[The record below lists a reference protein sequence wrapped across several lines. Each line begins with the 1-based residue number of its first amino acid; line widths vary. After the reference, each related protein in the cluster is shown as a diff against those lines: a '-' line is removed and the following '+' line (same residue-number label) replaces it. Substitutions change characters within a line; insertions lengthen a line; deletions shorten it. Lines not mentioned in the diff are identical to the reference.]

1 MFLFLDFKNKK
12 VIISLVSLAI
22 LGLFIT
28 SIVFFIKSLPTFTS
42 DLIEKNLNGN
52 IAISN
57 ISVGLKGLNAKDI
70 SIKDDTGEEILNIK
84 EAKVSYKISDFFSKS
99 PSYAIKKVEID
110 TPSFNVKRTKNGI
123 LNIASIIKKTDE
135 EKKKHFKD
143 SNVKLES
150 DIIVKNGKLHYTDY
164 GIDFKPISIS
174 LDNIKLNSH
183 FDGKNAFD
191 LNVQATELFPSKSIW
206 KITGKYSIEN
216 PYVNIK
222 GTSSDIDLNSW
233 IAMMLPERG
242 IKLIKGKATGNFLIR
257 ASSDELETLDD
268 KLFFNGNCHLS
279 DTDIRIPELGTD
291 IQNINLSTSVTKKSF
306 ILDKCTGFIFGA
318 PFSIKGDIAD
328 LSSQSLNFEGKVS
341 NINHNRI
348 LKNSFVKSFGVDKFV
363 SGGSSELKF
372 NVGGTVEEPKLIA
385 TLNGKKIN
393 TDYGTLD
400 SYVLEAEATKNSV
413 YLSNVKGLFEGVDL
427 KAHGWFFPTSKK
439 VLLFAS
445 GNGYPYF
452 LPSTVSIS
460 SAGFDAIVFGPIDN
474 LTVSGDLKG
483 YGVSAMG
490 TGLGNIDSGF
500 LFADNSVYL
509 PDLYVNGN
517 GGTVKSSAVYDLK
530 DSKFNASVD
539 ADNFAVS
546 SSGVSTSVSGTA
558 SVFGDPTNPVATGN
572 LNIPNLN
579 FNQYSISNINVP
591 VAGNS
596 DIVDFS
602 ATGHTMGMNF
612 RTGGQVSPSDKQV
625 SASFEVS
632 NIDSSSFSK
641 MVPKGIDVPEFKGS
655 LSGSLA
661 GSEDYGCFFVSNVF
675 GNYTD
680 QEKEMTRLIGKFGGV
695 VKNDQNHSLI
705 AYADVQNPTV
715 KLPDKGVYTAFKGN
729 VDQISAIASGSFDAL
744 SIFGSASFSNA
755 SVAKIPVSNA
765 NIEVTLENKK
775 DVKDG
780 FDIDIKNVAVN
791 GDDGSLYIT
800 STEKDLIASLSAVN
814 VNSILNK
821 ADFSPFG
828 VELGNY
834 LKGSEIRN
842 LQGLAY
848 LRTKLEEEKN
858 SKIQALGQFFIPD
871 GVLGH
876 EKFAFFSTVALNDS
890 ILDLKHFDLSI
901 GASNFAGIGH
911 TGLKADSPISFDIK
925 ATRGNI
931 EKILAI
937 SSFKDIPIN
946 GRFDGDLHISG
957 TVKNIAVNGNV
968 VVNNAVAA
976 GHKIN
981 KITADV
987 NTKNGVLYVENVI
1000 FELPEG
1006 IVSGGG
1012 TIKSNGEIN
1021 LSLNSDSIKYADISY
1036 LKDFVSVSEESEGN
1050 MKVALNITG
1059 THTNPVFNA
1068 SFATDPIS
1076 LKGHKFESVG
1086 GNIIYDGGKV
1096 NIDNLS
1102 LKNKEE
1108 SYSAS
1113 GFAELRLPF
1122 RKFNPRRNIFFQFFK
1137 DMDLSLNVDKGDL
1150 AFLSSFI
1157 DPAKPLMT
1165 GEINGKLEIMKSR
1178 KARQFRINTDLKA
1191 TNGKILS
1198 LPYDSLGIV
1207 IDRVNARLK
1216 NVDIDLASP
1225 KASFTMLGELD
1236 GEGDEGIYLKTSG
1249 INLAFLKEII
1259 EIPEN
1264 LAPSGECDIFAK
1276 IYGNYRN
1283 PDVYVDLKVDEA
1295 TLGKTLLGDL
1305 TCEMTSER
1313 KEVDTEF
1320 IGKNEDDIGLITSK
1334 PEIYIYE
1341 NEKSNVLNTNINLN
1355 GENLNASIKGDIPYY
1370 RKDFLKQSASM
1381 AMQASLKTS
1390 NLDVFNILYPLA
1402 EPSTGKINANFDIT
1416 GMAPDLSIDG
1426 TATLSNGKIR
1436 PDMLKT
1442 PIESLNGDIVINGQE
1457 IALTDV
1463 KGKVGDGDF
1472 TLGGK
1477 IDLDKLKLKGMD
1489 ISFKGNELQAIC
1501 KMLFAGKMS
1510 CDVNFKME
1518 GKDKK
1523 LTGNVDIKDSVLTIS
1538 PEMFANQEEEIDKD
1552 DKDKILF
1559 AGDLKPKVRK
1569 AGDEDEGDE
1578 DDDVIY
1584 EEIKKRSQK
1593 KEYNLDKYIP
1603 DFFKGTAL
1611 DMNLGIGDGVW
1622 ATFLSSQVQA
1632 KGDLVAKGVMEK
1644 PDLEG
1649 KIRLSK
1655 GTVVIPLVSAP
1666 FKVNRGLISFKGDGF
1681 IPKVLVTG
1689 ESQYSTYT
1697 SYLTVTGS
1705 MDAPNIKLE
1714 GTNTNVTSSD
1724 VLSGNV
1730 GGGRSQSNF
1739 SNMANN
1745 YMNQMAMNSMLEFS
1759 VMRPIL
1765 NSLNRSLGLSDMA
1778 VEFNENGYMTVRLAR
1793 ALNKKE
1799 TVLMTYEY
1807 SRDVKSQYHN
1817 LIGVEYRFS
1826 RGMRVRVAQDV
1837 NGGLNLWVQ
1846 SYRRF

>member
-1 MFLFLDFKNKK
+1 MFLFLDFRNKK
-12 VIISLVSLAI
+12 VIFSLVSLAI
-22 LGLFIT
+22 LGLFII

-42 DLIEKNLNGN
+42 DLIDKNLNGN
-52 IAISN
+52 ISIAN

-84 EAKVSYKISDFFSKS
+84 EAKASYKIFDFFSKT
-99 PSYAIKKVEID
+99 PSYAIKKIEID
-110 TPSFNVKRTKNGI
+110 TPFLNVKRTKNGI
-123 LNIASIIKKTDE
+123 LNLASIIKKTEE
-135 EKKKHFKD
+135 EKKKNFKD
-143 SNVKLES
+143 SNIKFEGE
-150 DIIVKNGKLHYTDY
+150 IIVKNGKLNYIDY
-164 GIDFKPISIS
+164 GIDFKPISVS
-174 LDNIKLNSH
+174 LDNIKLNSK
-183 FDGKNAFD
+183 FDGKNGFD
-191 LNVQATELFPSKSIW
+191 LNVKATELAPSKSIW
-206 KITGKYSIEN
+206 NITGKYSIEN

-222 GTSSDIDLNSW
+222 GNSSNVDLHSW

-242 IKLIKGKATGNFLIR
+242 FKVIKGKSTADFVLR
-257 ASSDELETLDD
+257 ASSDELETLPD
-268 KLFFNGNCHLS
+268 KLFFNGNCHMS
-279 DTDIRIPELGTD
+279 DTDIRISEIGTD
-291 IQNINLSTSVTKKSF
+291 IQNINLSASVTKKSF
-306 ILDKCTGFIFGA
+306 ILDKCTGFLFGS
-318 PFSIKGDIAD
+318 PFSITGDIAD
-328 LSSQSLNFEGKVS
+328 FSSQSLNFDGKLS
-341 NINHNRI
+341 NINHDRI
-348 LKNSFVKSFGVDKFV
+348 LKNSFVKSFGVNKFV

-372 NVGGTVEEPKLIA
+372 NVGGTIEDPKLTAI
-385 TLNGKKIN
+385 LNGKKIN
-393 TDYGTLD
+393 TNYGQLA
-400 SYVLEAEATKNSV
+400 SYSVEAEATKNSV
-413 YLSNVKGLFEGVDL
+413 YLSSLKGLFEGIDM

-452 LPSTVSIS
+452 LPSTVNIS
-460 SAGFDAIVFGPIDN
+460 SAGFNAVVFGPIDN

-490 TGLGNIDSGF
+490 TGIGDIDSGF

-509 PDLYVNGN
+509 PDIYVSGN

-539 ADNFAVS
+539 ADNFAVN
-546 SSGVSTSVSGTA
+546 SSGISTSVSGTA
-558 SVFGDPTNPVATGN
+558 SVFGDPTDPVASGN

-579 FNQYSISNINVP
+579 FNQYAISNINVP

-602 ATGHTMGMNF
+602 ATGQTMGMTLK
-612 RTGGQVSPSDKQV
+612 TGGQVSPSDKQV

-632 NIDSSSFSK
+632 NIDSSSFSN
-641 MVPKGIDVPEFKGS
+641 MVPKGMEIPEFKGS

-661 GSEDYGCFFVSNVF
+661 GSDDYGCFFVSNVF

-680 QEKEMTRLIGKFGGV
+680 QEKEMTRLIGKFGGL
-695 VKNDQNHSLI
+695 VKNDKNKSLI

-715 KLPDKGVYTAFKGN
+715 KLPDKGVYRAFQGN
-729 VDQISAIASGSFDAL
+729 VEHISAIASGSFDAL
-744 SIFGSASFSNA
+744 SILGSASFLNG

-765 NIEVTLENKK
+765 NLEAVI
-775 DVKDG
+775 DKDG
-780 FDIDIKNVAVN
+780 LDIKDIAIN
-791 GDDGSLYIT
+791 GEDGSIYIT
-800 STEKDLIASLSAVN
+800 DYGKDLLANLSAVN

-821 ADFSPFG
+821 ADLTPFG
-828 VELGNY
+828 VELGDF
-834 LKGSEIRN
+834 LKESEIRN

-848 LRTKLEEEKN
+848 LRLRLKETEE
-858 SKIQALGQFFIPD
+858 SKFRAFGQFFIPD
-871 GVLGH
+871 AVLGH
-876 EKFAFFSTVALNDS
+876 EKFSLFSSVSFGND
-890 ILDLKHFDLSI
+890 ILALKHFDLSI
-901 GASNFAGIGH
+901 GASNFAGLGQ
-911 TGLKADSPISFDIK
+911 TGVRANSPISFDIK

-931 EKILAI
+931 EKLLAI
-937 SSFKDIPIN
+937 SSFKDIPVS
-946 GRFDGDLHISG
+946 GRFDGNLHISG
-957 TVKNIAVNGNV
+957 TVKNISINGNV
-968 VVNNAVAA
+968 VVDNAIAA
-976 GHKIN
+976 GHKIH

-987 NTKNGVLYVENVI
+987 ATKNGVLYLENVN

-1021 LSLNSDSIKYADISY
+1021 LNLNSDSIKYSDISY

-1050 MKVALNITG
+1050 MKIALNVTG
-1059 THTNPVFNA
+1059 THTNPVFTAN
-1068 SFATDPIS
+1068 FATDPIS
-1076 LKGHKFESVG
+1076 LKGHKFESVEG
-1086 GNIIYDGGKV
+1086 KLFYDGGKV
-1096 NIDNLS
+1096 NIENIS

-1122 RKFNPRRNIFFQFFK
+1122 RKFNPRRNVLIQFFK
-1137 DMDLSLNVDKGDL
+1137 DMDLSLEVKKGDL
-1150 AFLSSFI
+1150 GFLSSFI
-1157 DPAKPLMT
+1157 DPKDILIT
-1165 GEINGKLEIMKSR
+1165 GEINGTLAIMKSR
-1178 KARQFRINTDLKA
+1178 KARQIRIKTDLKA
-1191 TNGKILS
+1191 TNGKILDM
-1198 LPYDSLGIV
+1198 PYDSLGIV

-1216 NVDIDLASP
+1216 NVNIDLASP
-1225 KASFTMLGELD
+1225 EASFTMLGELD
-1236 GEGDEGIYLKTSG
+1236 GCDDEGIYLKSTG
-1249 INLAFLKEII
+1249 INLSFLKEIF

-1264 LAPSGECDIFAK
+1264 LVPSGECDIFAK

-1283 PDVYVDLKVDEA
+1283 PDVYVDCKINDVK
-1295 TLGKTLLGDL
+1295 LGKTLLGNL
-1305 TCEMTSER
+1305 TCEMTSEE

-1320 IGKNEDDIGLITSK
+1320 IGKNEDDVGFIAKT

-1341 NEKSNVLNTNINLN
+1341 NEKSGVLNTDINLN
-1355 GENLNASIKGDIPYY
+1355 GDNLHAFIKGDIPYY
-1370 RKDFLKQSASM
+1370 RKDFLKQRSSM
-1381 AMQASLKTS
+1381 DLQAGIKTS
-1390 NLDVFNILYPLA
+1390 NLDVFNIIYPLS

-1416 GMAPDLSIDG
+1416 GMAPELSIDG
-1426 TATLSNGKIR
+1426 KANISNGKLL

-1442 PIESLNGDIVINGQE
+1442 PIEALNGDIVINGQE
-1457 IALTDV
+1457 IALTDI
-1463 KGKVGDGDF
+1463 KGKMGGGNF
-1472 TLGGK
+1472 ELGGN
-1477 IDLDKLKLKGMD
+1477 IDLEKLKLKGMD

-1510 CDVNFKME
+1510 CDVNFKMD

-1538 PEMFANQEEEIDKD
+1538 PEMFAGQEENKEEEDKN
-1552 DKDKILF
+1552 KILF
-1559 AGDLKPKVRK
+1559 AGDFKPKVRK

-1584 EEIKKRSQK
+1584 DEIKKRSQK
-1593 KEYNLDKYIP
+1593 KEYNLDEYIP

-1611 DMNLGIGDGVW
+1611 DMNLGIGEGVW
-1622 ATFLSSQVQA
+1622 ATFLSSQVQT

-1644 PDLEG
+1644 PEIEG

-1705 MDAPNIKLE
+1705 MDSPNIKLE
-1714 GTNTNVTSSD
+1714 GTNTNVSSSD

-1730 GGGRSQSNF
+1730 GGGRSQTNF
-1739 SNMANN
+1739 SNMANS

-1807 SRDVKSQYHN
+1807 SGDVLGKYHN

-1826 RGMRVRVAQDV
+1826 RGMLVRVAQDV
-1837 NGGLNLWVQ
+1837 NGGLRLWVQ
-1846 SYRRF
+1846 SYRKF

>member
-1 MFLFLDFKNKK
+1 M
-12 VIISLVSLAI
+12 
-22 LGLFIT
+22 
-28 SIVFFIKSLPTFTS
+28 
-42 DLIEKNLNGN
+42 
-52 IAISN
+52 
-57 ISVGLKGLNAKDI
+57 
-70 SIKDDTGEEILNIK
+70 
-84 EAKVSYKISDFFSKS
+84 
-99 PSYAIKKVEID
+99 
-110 TPSFNVKRTKNGI
+110 
-123 LNIASIIKKTDE
+123 
-135 EKKKHFKD
+135 
-143 SNVKLES
+143 
-150 DIIVKNGKLHYTDY
+150 
-164 GIDFKPISIS
+164 
-174 LDNIKLNSH
+174 
-183 FDGKNAFD
+183 
-191 LNVQATELFPSKSIW
+191 
-206 KITGKYSIEN
+206 
-216 PYVNIK
+216 
-222 GTSSDIDLNSW
+222 
-233 IAMMLPERG
+233 
-242 IKLIKGKATGNFLIR
+242 
-257 ASSDELETLDD
+257 
-268 KLFFNGNCHLS
+268 S
-279 DTDIRIPELGTD
+279 DTDIRIPEIGTD
-291 IQNINLSTSVTKKSF
+291 IQNVNLSASVTKKSL
-306 ILDKCTGFIFGA
+306 ILDKCTGFLFGA
-318 PFSIKGDIAD
+318 PFSITGDIAD
-328 LSSQSLNFEGKVS
+328 FSSKSLNFNGNVS
-341 NINHNRI
+341 NINHDRI
-348 LKNSFVKSFGVDKFV
+348 LKNSFVKSFGANKFV

-372 NVGGTVEEPKLIA
+372 NVGGTVEQPKLTA
-385 TLNGKKIN
+385 TLNGKKIKTN
-393 TDYGTLD
+393 YGNVE
-400 SYVLEAEATKNSV
+400 SYNINAEANKQYV
-413 YLSNVKGLFEGVDL
+413 YLSDLKCLFEGIDM
-427 KAHGWFFPTSKK
+427 KAHGWFFPSSKK

-452 LPSTVSIS
+452 LPSTVNIS
-460 SAGFDAIVFGPIDN
+460 SAGFNAVVFGTTDN

-490 TGLGNIDSGF
+490 NGIGNIDSGF

-509 PDLYVNGN
+509 PDLYLSGN

-539 ADNFAVS
+539 ANNFAVN

-579 FNQYSISNINVP
+579 FNQYSISNINLP

-602 ATGHTMGMNF
+602 ATGQTMGMNF

-632 NIDSSSFSK
+632 NIDSASFSN
-641 MVPKGIDVPEFKGS
+641 MFPKGMDIPEFKGS

-680 QEKEMTRLIGKFGGV
+680 QEKEMTRLIGKFGGL
-695 VKNDQNHSLI
+695 VKNDQNKSVI

-715 KLPDKGVYTAFKGN
+715 KLPDKGVYTAFQGN

-744 SIFGSASFSNA
+744 SLFGSASFSNA
-755 SVAKIPVSNA
+755 SIAKIPVSNA
-765 NIEVTLENKK
+765 NVEAIIKK
-775 DVKDG
+775 DDV
-780 FDIDIKNVAVN
+780 DIRNIAVN
-791 GDDGSLYIT
+791 GEDGSIYLT
-800 STEKDLIASLSAVN
+800 SNSETDLVANLSAIN
-814 VNSILNK
+814 VNSLLNK
-821 ADFSPFG
+821 ADLTPFG
-828 VELGNY
+828 VELGDF

-848 LRTKLEEEKN
+848 LRVKLKENED
-858 SKIQALGQFFIPD
+858 SKIRAFGQFFIPD
-871 GVLGH
+871 AVLGH
-876 EKFAFFSTVALNDS
+876 EKFSLFSSVSFNNN

-901 GASNFAGIGH
+901 GASNFAGLGH

-931 EKILAI
+931 EKLLAI
-937 SSFKDIPIN
+937 SSFKDIPVS

-968 VVNNAVAA
+968 VVDNAVAA

-987 NTKNGVLYVENVI
+987 NTKNGVLYLDNI
-1000 FELPEG
+1000 MFELPEG

-1021 LSLNSDSIKYADISY
+1021 LNLNSDSIKYSDISY
-1036 LKDFVSVSEESEGN
+1036 LKDFVSVSDESEGN
-1050 MKVALNITG
+1050 MKVSLNVTG
-1059 THTNPVFNA
+1059 TQTNPVFTAN
-1068 SFATDPIS
+1068 FATDPIS
-1076 LKGHKFESVG
+1076 LKGHKFESVE
-1086 GNIIYDGGKV
+1086 GNILYNGGKV
-1096 NIDNLS
+1096 NIGNLS

-1122 RKFNPRRNIFFQFFK
+1122 RKFNPRRNVLIQFFK
-1137 DMDLSLNVDKGDL
+1137 DMDLSLEVNKGDL
-1150 AFLSSFI
+1150 GFLSSFI
-1157 DPAKPLMT
+1157 DPEELLIT
-1165 GEINGKLEIMKSR
+1165 GEINGTLAIMKSR
-1178 KARQFRINTDLKA
+1178 KERQIRIKTDLKA
-1191 TNGKILS
+1191 TNGKILDV
-1198 LPYDSLGIV
+1198 PYDSLGIV
-1207 IDRVNARLK
+1207 IDRVNSKLK
-1216 NVDIDLASP
+1216 NVNIDLASP

-1236 GEGDEGIYLKTSG
+1236 GCDDEGIYLKSTG
-1249 INLAFLKEII
+1249 INLSFLKEVF
-1259 EIPEN
+1259 ELPEN
-1264 LAPSGECDIFAK
+1264 LAPYGECDIFAK

-1283 PDVYVDLKVDEA
+1283 PDVYVDCKINDIKI
-1295 TLGKTLLGDL
+1295 GKTPLGNL
-1305 TCEMTSER
+1305 TWEMTSEE

-1320 IGKNEDDIGLITSK
+1320 IGKNEDDVGLIATS

-1341 NEKSNVLNTNINLN
+1341 NEKSGVLNTDINLN
-1355 GENLNASIKGDIPYY
+1355 GENLHAFIKGDIPYY
-1370 RKDFLKQSASM
+1370 RKDFLKQRSSM
-1381 AMQASLKTS
+1381 DLQAGIKTS
-1390 NLDVFNILYPLA
+1390 NLDVFNIIYPLA
-1402 EPSTGKINANFDIT
+1402 EPSIGKINANFDIT

-1426 TATLSNGKIR
+1426 KATISNGKIR

-1442 PIESLNGDIVINGQE
+1442 PIEALNGDIVINGQE
-1457 IALTDV
+1457 IALTDI
-1463 KGKVGDGDF
+1463 KGKMGDGNF
-1472 TLGGK
+1472 ELGGN
-1477 IDLDKLKLKGMD
+1477 IDLEKLKLKGMD

-1523 LTGNVDIKDSVLTIS
+1523 LTGNVDIKDSVITLS
-1538 PEMFANQEEEIDKD
+1538 PEMFASEEEEIEKEE
-1552 DKDKILF
+1552 KNKILF

-1569 AGDEDEGDE
+1569 AGDDDEGDE

-1603 DFFKGTAL
+1603 DFFKGTNL
-1611 DMNLGIGDGVW
+1611 DMNLGVGDGVW
-1622 ATFLSSQVQA
+1622 TTFLSSQVQA

-1666 FKVNRGLISFKGDGF
+1666 FKVNNGLISFKGDGF

-1714 GTNTNVTSSD
+1714 GTNTNISSAD

-1745 YMNQMAMNSMLEFS
+1745 YMNQMAMNSMIEFS

-1778 VEFNENGYMTVRLAR
+1778 VEFNENGYMTIRLAR

-1807 SRDVKSQYHN
+1807 SRDVVGQYHN

-1826 RGMRVRVAQDV
+1826 RGMLVRVAQDV

-1846 SYRRF
+1846 SYRKF